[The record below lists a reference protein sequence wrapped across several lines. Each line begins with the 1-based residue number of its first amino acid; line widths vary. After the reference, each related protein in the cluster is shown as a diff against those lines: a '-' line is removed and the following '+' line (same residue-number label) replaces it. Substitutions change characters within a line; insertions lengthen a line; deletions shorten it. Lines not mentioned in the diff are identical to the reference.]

1 MFFLISLV
9 VLLFLILVVN
19 VVFNVISC
27 FVVFNVIIL
36 FLKKTRGRQ
45 NTIPTRGKI
54 YKIFGIQTKKTI
66 AFFLLKKN
74 EDKIS

>member
-1 MFFLISLV
+1 MLFLMLLV
-9 VLLFLILVVN
+9 VLLFLMLL
-19 VVFNVISC
+19 FY
-27 FVVFNVIIL
+27 